1 MGHSENDLRAMA
13 AQARVL
19 ASSVADQKTRMDFLL
34 IATRL
39 DREADN
45 LSAHVAVAV
54 KASREA

>member
-1 MGHSENDLRAMA
+1 MA